1 MVQNCYRIKTPVET
15 KPPAPEQT
23 DSSPRQSHLA
33 AGAVKEAKRLQQGKI
48 KGTVVLMTKNILDS
62 NNLNLEDKAED
73 DLGQFLGGAVS
84 LQLISAQ
91 NADPGNGLGKLG
103 EAASLEEFV
112 TTLPT
117 LLEGQDAFSVQFDY
131 THDFGVP
138 GAFVIRNNLPDE
150 FYLVSL
156 TLDDI
161 PNHGSVH
168 YVCNSW
174 IYPANRYSS
183 DRIFF
188 ANKAYVPSKTPP
200 ALVKYREQ
208 ELITLRGDGFSELV
222 EHDRVYDYATYNDL
236 GWPDFGESL
245 ARPTLGGSSEYP
257 YPRRGRT
264 SRPPSESDPN
274 TESKLHPGVEHLDI
288 YVPRDERF
296 GHPNC
301 SDFLAYFLKLISEDL
316 KPLLEETFNFTSDDF
331 DSFDE
336 VDQLYE
342 GFELPPDV
350 LQNIQKK
357 IPTPMLAELFQT
369 NDELDLIYPLSYP
382 TPKVIIENKSGWM
395 TDEEFAREMLAGVN
409 PGVIRALQELPLNSK
424 LDIRAYGDQTSK
436 ITKEQ
441 LEQNMGGVTVD
452 EALQHT
458 RLFILDYHDAF
469 MPYLRKIN
477 ETLKKGYATRTILFL
492 KEDGTLKPL
501 AIELSLPHPDGDE
514 CGFISRVVL
523 PADQGVEGTIWLLAK
538 AYVTVNDSGYHQL
551 VSHWL
556 QTHAVIE
563 PFIIA
568 ANRQLSVL
576 HPIHKLLYPHFRDT
590 MNINAIARQAL
601 LDANGII
608 EWSFLHGQYWI
619 EMSSKVYKNW
629 VFPDQALPKDLI
641 KRGMAVEDPECP
653 YGLRLVIED
662 YPFAVDGLEIWAAI
676 NTWVYDYVHCYYD
689 SNEDV
694 QQDSEL
700 QAWWKEIVEVGHGD
714 LKDQPWWFKMQTRA
728 ELVEA
733 CTVIIWTSS
742 ALHAAVNFGQYP
754 YGGYI
759 LNRPTV
765 SRRLLPEDGTPE
777 YEVLKENP
785 EKAFLNT
792 VTPKLMILLHLSV
805 IEILSRHASDEVYL
819 GTRDNPNWTCDVKPL
834 EAFKKFGKRL
844 EEIEKTVIER
854 NNTETLRNRIGPVKM
869 HYTLLYPTS
878 GEGLTCRGIPNSISI

>member
-1 MVQNCYRIKTPVET
+1 MFNSGLTNLVPDILGGHK
-15 KPPAPEQT
+15 
-23 DSSPRQSHLA
+23 
-33 AGAVKEAKRLQQGKI
+33 QGKI
-48 KGTVVLMTKNILDS
+48 KGTVVLMTKKVLDF
-62 NNLNLEDKAED
+62 NNLNLNVGIN
-73 DLGQFLGGAVS
+73 LGLGAVGSVLDGLRQFLGGAVS

-103 EAASLEEFV
+103 KAASLEGFV

-117 LLEGQDAFSVQFDY
+117 LLEGQSAFSVQFDY

-138 GAFVIRNNLPDE
+138 GAFVIRNNLLAE

-168 YVCNSW
+168 FVCNSW
-174 IYPANRYSS
+174 IYPASRYRS

-200 ALVKYREQ
+200 ALAKYREQ
-208 ELITLRGDGFSELV
+208 ELITLRGDGFAELQ

-236 GWPDFGESL
+236 GWPDFNKTL
-245 ARPTLGGSSEYP
+245 ARPTVGGSSEYP

-264 SRPPSESDPN
+264 SRPPSKSDPN
-274 TESKLHPGVEHLDI
+274 TESRLLSVVQTFDI

-296 GHPNC
+296 GHLKL
-301 SDFLAYFLKLISEDL
+301 SDFLTYFLKSISQDL
-316 KPLLEETFNFTSDDF
+316 RPLLESAFNFLSNEF
-331 DSFDE
+331 NSFDE
-336 VDQLYE
+336 VRELYE
-342 GFELPPDV
+342 GGFQLPQDV
-350 LQNIQKK
+350 LKNISQQMP
-357 IPTPMLAELFQT
+357 IPVLKELFRTDGEQA
-369 NDELDLIYPLSYP
+369 LRFPK
-382 TPKVIIENKSGWM
+382 PKVIKENKSGWM
-395 TDEEFAREMLAGVN
+395 TDEEFARETLAGVN
-409 PGVIRALQELPLNSK
+409 PGVIQALQEFPPKST
-424 LDIRAYGDQTSK
+424 LDIRVYGDQTSK

-452 EALQHT
+452 EALQCR
-458 RLFILDYHDAF
+458 RLFILDHHDAF
-469 MPYLRKIN
+469 MPYLRRIN
-477 ETLKKGYATRTILFL
+477 ETSKKAYATRTILFL

-501 AIELSLPHPDGDE
+501 AIELSLPHPDGDD

-568 ANRQLSVL
+568 TNRQLSVL

-590 MNINAIARQAL
+590 MNINALARQAL
-601 LDANGII
+601 INADGII
-608 EWSFLHGQYWI
+608 ELSFLPGQYSI

-641 KRGMAVEDPECP
+641 KRGMAIEDSESP

-662 YPFAVDGLEIWAAI
+662 YPFAVDGLEIWVAI
-676 NTWVYDYVHCYYD
+676 NTWVHDYVHCYYD

-700 QAWWKEIVEVGHGD
+700 QAWWTETVELGHGD

-728 ELVEA
+728 ELIEA
-733 CTVIIWTSS
+733 CTIIIWTSS

-759 LNRPTV
+759 VNRPTL
-765 SRRLLPEDGTPE
+765 SRRLLPEEGTPE
-777 YEVLKENP
+777 YEELKKNP
-785 EKAFLNT
+785 EKAFLKT
-792 VTPKLMILLHLSV
+792 ITPKLQTLIDLSV

-819 GTRDNPNWTCDVKPL
+819 GTRDNPNWTSDVKPL
-834 EAFKKFGKRL
+834 EAFKKFGKKM
-844 EEIEKTVIER
+844 EEIEKKLIER
-854 NNTETLRNRIGPVKM
+854 NNTETLRNRIGPVNM

-878 GEGLTCRGIPNSISI
+878 EEGLTCRGIPNSISI